1 MATRAEQALIKRK
14 QGITH
19 EIRNIKQ
26 DYADV
31 LAEDLPT
38 EISKELKK
46 LMDELRSIREQLE
59 KV

>member
-14 QGITH
+14 QGIAH

-31 LAEDLPT
+31 LAEDLPI

>member
-14 QGITH
+14 QGIAH

-46 LMDELRSIREQLE
+46 LMDELRSIHEQLE